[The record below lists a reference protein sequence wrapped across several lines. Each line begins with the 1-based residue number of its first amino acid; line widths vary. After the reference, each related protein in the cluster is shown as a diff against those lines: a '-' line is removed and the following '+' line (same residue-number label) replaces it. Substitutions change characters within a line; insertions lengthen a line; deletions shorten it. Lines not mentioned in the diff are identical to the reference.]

1 MGADIKAM
9 AGFEELD
16 EQGKQQW
23 LARIAREREHLSAS
37 VEEAL
42 QQPVVDDEQWVE
54 EEDAEPPVSKRATLV
69 PPLLSLQ
76 SKPMSAVHPLHSRT
90 PLPEE
95 LSPSLQHR
103 QQLAGRTTKVR
114 LQAVP
119 KSEPLQPLVDKNI
132 PLHEVPTFPQL
143 TIVKNEDEDRHEPV
157 VSGPFERVTGSGVF
171 ESGQGEVAIMNTSIT
186 SSSVVVVTLVG
197 DPGPVVVQFIT
208 LRPSIGFTVHL
219 SASAKNRTPFNYAI
233 L

>member
-1 MGADIKAM
+1 M
-9 AGFEELD
+9 ARFEELD
-16 EQGKQQW
+16 EQSQKQW
-23 LARIAREREHLSAS
+23 LARSAREREHLSAS

-42 QQPVVDDEQWVE
+42 QQPFVDDEQWE
-54 EEDAEPPVSKRATLV
+54 EEAENVEPPVANRATLI

-76 SKPMSAVHPLHSRT
+76 SKPMPTVQPRT

-119 KSEPLQPLVDKNI
+119 KSESLQHPVGRNI
-132 PLHEVPTFPQL
+132 PLHEIPTFPQL
-143 TIVKNEDEDRHEPV
+143 SIVKNEDEDVHEAV
-157 VSGPFERVTGSGVF
+157 VSGPLEKISGSGVF
-171 ESGQGEVAIMNTSIT
+171 ESGQGEVAIMNASIT
-186 SSSVVVVTLVG
+186 PSSVVAVTLVG
-197 DPGPVVVQFIT
+197 DPGPVVVQFVT
-208 LRPSIGFTVHL
+208 LRPAIGFTVHL
-219 SASAKNRTPFNYAI
+219 SSSAKNRTPFNYII

>member
-1 MGADIKAM
+1 M
-9 AGFEELD
+9 ARFEELD
-16 EQGKQQW
+16 EQSQKQW
-23 LARIAREREHLSAS
+23 LARIVREREHLSAS

-42 QQPVVDDEQWVE
+42 QQPFVDDEQWE
-54 EEDAEPPVSKRATLV
+54 EEAENVEPPAVNHATLV

-76 SKPMSAVHPLHSRT
+76 SKSMPTVRSRT

-119 KSEPLQPLVDKNI
+119 KSESLQNPIDKTI
-132 PLHEVPTFPQL
+132 SLHEVPTSPQL
-143 TIVKNEDEDRHEPV
+143 SIVKNEDQDVHEPV
-157 VSGPFERVTGSGVF
+157 VSGPLEKISGSGVF
-171 ESGQGEVAIMNTSIT
+171 ESGQGEVAVMNASIT
-186 SSSVVVVTLVG
+186 PSSVVAVTLVG
-197 DPGPVVVQFIT
+197 DPGPVVVQFVT
-208 LRPSIGFTVHL
+208 LRLAIGFTVHL
-219 SASAKNRTPFNYAI
+219 SSSAKNRTPFNYVI

>member
-1 MGADIKAM
+1 M
-9 AGFEELD
+9 ARFEELD
-16 EQGKQQW
+16 EQSQKQW

-42 QQPVVDDEQWVE
+42 QQPFVDDEQWE
-54 EEDAEPPVSKRATLV
+54 EEAEYVEPPVAHRATLI

-76 SKPMSAVHPLHSRT
+76 SKPMPIVQPRT

-119 KSEPLQPLVDKNI
+119 KSESLQNGVGKNI

-143 TIVKNEDEDRHEPV
+143 SIVRNEGEDAHEPV
-157 VSGPFERVTGSGVF
+157 VSGPLVKNSGSGVF
-171 ESGQGEVAIMNTSIT
+171 ESGQGEVAVMNTCIT
-186 SSSVVVVTLVG
+186 PSSVVAVTLIG
-197 DPGPVVVQFIT
+197 DPGPVVVQFVT
-208 LRPSIGFTVHL
+208 LRPTIGFTVHL
-219 SASAKNRTPFNYAI
+219 SSSAKNRTPFNYVI

>member
-1 MGADIKAM
+1 M

-23 LARIAREREHLSAS
+23 LTRIAREREHLSAS

-42 QQPVVDDEQWVE
+42 QQPVVDDEEWAE
-54 EEDAEPPVSKRATLV
+54 EEDIEPPVARHAALV

-95 LSPSLQHR
+95 LSPSSKQR

-119 KSEPLQPLVDKNI
+119 KSEPLHNSVEMNI
-132 PLHEVPTFPQL
+132 PLHEVPTSPQL
-143 TIVKNEDEDRHEPV
+143 SIVKNENDDVLEAVDTGTLEKI
-157 VSGPFERVTGSGVF
+157 TGSSVF
-171 ESGQGEVAIMNTSIT
+171 ESGQGEVAIVNTCIT
-186 SSSVVVVTLVG
+186 PSSVVVVTLIG
-197 DPGPVVVQFIT
+197 DPGPVVVQFVT
-208 LRPSIGFTVHL
+208 LRPAIGFTVHL
-219 SASAKNRTPFNYAI
+219 SSSATNRTPFNYVI

>member
-1 MGADIKAM
+1 M
-9 AGFEELD
+9 AAFEELD
-16 EQGKQQW
+16 EQAQQQW
-23 LARIAREREHLSAS
+23 LARIAREREYLSAS

-42 QQPVVDDEQWVE
+42 QQPIVDDAQWE
-54 EEDAEPPVSKRATLV
+54 EEAENVESPIAGRATIV

-76 SKPMSAVHPLHSRT
+76 SKPMPTVQPRT

-95 LSPSLQHR
+95 LSPSLQQR

-119 KSEPLQPLVDKNI
+119 KSEPLQNAVEKNI

-143 TIVKNEDEDRHEPV
+143 SIVKNENEDVDISTLEKI
-157 VSGPFERVTGSGVF
+157 TGSGVF
-171 ESGQGEVAIMNTSIT
+171 ESGQGEAAVMNTCIT
-186 SSSVVVVTLVG
+186 PTSVVVVTLIG
-197 DPGPVVVQFIT
+197 DPGPVVVQFVT
-208 LRPSIGFTVHL
+208 LSAAIGFTVHL
-219 SASAKNRTPFNYAI
+219 SAAAKNRTPFNYVI

>member
-1 MGADIKAM
+1 M
-9 AGFEELD
+9 ARFEERD
-16 EQGKQQW
+16 EQAQQQW
-23 LARIAREREHLSAS
+23 LARIAREREYLSAS

-42 QQPVVDDEQWVE
+42 QQPVVDDEQWE
-54 EEDAEPPVSKRATLV
+54 EEAENVESPVATRATLV
-69 PPLLSLQ
+69 PPVLSLQ
-76 SKPMSAVHPLHSRT
+76 SKPMPTVHPLHSRT

-95 LSPSLQHR
+95 LSPSLQQR

-119 KSEPLQPLVDKNI
+119 KSEPPQHMIERNI

-143 TIVKNEDEDRHEPV
+143 SIVKNENEDVHETV
-157 VSGPFERVTGSGVF
+157 DSSPFEKVIGSGVF
-171 ESGQGEVAIMNTSIT
+171 ESGQGEVAIMNSYIT
-186 SSSVVVVTLVG
+186 LASVVVVTLIG
-197 DPGPVVVQFIT
+197 DPGPVVVQFVT
-208 LRPSIGFTVHL
+208 LRPAVGFTVHL

>member
-1 MGADIKAM
+1 M
-9 AGFEELD
+9 ARFEELD
-16 EQGKQQW
+16 EQAQKQW
-23 LARIAREREHLSAS
+23 IARITREREYLSAS

-42 QQPVVDDEQWVE
+42 QQPVVDDEQWE
-54 EEDAEPPVSKRATLV
+54 EEAENVEAPVANRATLI

-76 SKPMSAVHPLHSRT
+76 SKPMPAVQPRT

-95 LSPSLQHR
+95 LSPSLQQR

-119 KSEPLQPLVDKNI
+119 KSESSPNSVNKHI

-143 TIVKNEDEDRHEPV
+143 SIVKNEDEDVQKPV
-157 VSGPFERVTGSGVF
+157 VSGSLEKISGSGVF
-171 ESGQGEVAIMNTSIT
+171 ESGQGEVAVVNTCIT
-186 SSSVVVVTLVG
+186 ATSVVVVTLVG
-197 DPGPVVVQFIT
+197 DPGPVVVQFVT
-208 LRPSIGFTVHL
+208 LNPATGFTVHL

>member
-1 MGADIKAM
+1 M

-42 QQPVVDDEQWVE
+42 QQPVVDDEQWEE
-54 EEDAEPPVSKRATLV
+54 EEDVEPPVAKRAALV

-95 LSPSLQHR
+95 LSPSLKQK

-119 KSEPLQPLVDKNI
+119 KSEVLQHPVEKNI

-143 TIVKNEDEDRHEPV
+143 SIVKNENEDRPEVTH
-157 VSGPFERVTGSGVF
+157 SGSLEKVTGSGMF
-171 ESGQGEVAIMNTSIT
+171 ESGQGEVAVVNTCIT
-186 SSSVVVVTLVG
+186 PSSVVVVTLIG
-197 DPGPVVVQFIT
+197 DPGPVVVQFVS
-208 LRPSIGFTVHL
+208 LRPAIGFTVHL

>member
-1 MGADIKAM
+1 M

-54 EEDAEPPVSKRATLV
+54 EEDAEPPAARRATLV

-119 KSEPLQPLVDKNI
+119 KSESSPDSVGKNI

-143 TIVKNEDEDRHEPV
+143 SIVKNEDEDGHESV
-157 VSGPFERVTGSGVF
+157 VSGTLEKVSGSGVF
-171 ESGQGEVAIMNTSIT
+171 ENGQGEVSIVNTCIT
-186 SSSVVVVTLVG
+186 PSSVVVVTLIG
-197 DPGPVVVQFIT
+197 DPGPVVVQFVT
-208 LRPSIGFTVHL
+208 LRPAVGFTVHL

>member
-1 MGADIKAM
+1 M
-9 AGFEELD
+9 ARFEERD
-16 EQGKQQW
+16 EQAQQQW
-23 LARIAREREHLSAS
+23 LTRIAREREYLSAS

-42 QQPVVDDEQWVE
+42 QQPFVDDEQWE
-54 EEDAEPPVSKRATLV
+54 EEAENAESPVANRATLV
-69 PPLLSLQ
+69 PPVLSLQ

-95 LSPSLQHR
+95 LSPSLQQR

-119 KSEPLQPLVDKNI
+119 KSDPLLNPVERNI

-143 TIVKNEDEDRHEPV
+143 SIVKNEIEDVHQTVDTGMLEK
-157 VSGPFERVTGSGVF
+157 VTGSGVF
-171 ESGQGEVAIMNTSIT
+171 ESGQGEVAIVNTCIT
-186 SSSVVVVTLVG
+186 PASVVVVTLIG
-197 DPGPVVVQFIT
+197 DPGPVVVQFVT
-208 LRPSIGFTVHL
+208 LRPTVGFTVHL
-219 SASAKNRTPFNYAI
+219 SAAAKNRTPFNYVI

>member
-1 MGADIKAM
+1 M

-16 EQGKQQW
+16 EQAQKQW
-23 LARIAREREHLSAS
+23 LARIAREREYLSAS

-42 QQPVVDDEQWVE
+42 QQPVVDDEQWE
-54 EEDAEPPVSKRATLV
+54 EEAENVESPVATRATLV
-69 PPLLSLQ
+69 PPVLSLQ
-76 SKPMSAVHPLHSRT
+76 SKPMPALHPLLSRT

-95 LSPSLQHR
+95 LSPSLQQR

-119 KSEPLQPLVDKNI
+119 KSEPLLNPVERNI

-143 TIVKNEDEDRHEPV
+143 SIVKNENEDVYEAVDSSPL
-157 VSGPFERVTGSGVF
+157 EKVTGSGVF
-171 ESGQGEVAIMNTSIT
+171 ESGQGEVVIMNSCIT
-186 SSSVVVVTLVG
+186 LASVVVVTLTG
-197 DPGPVVVQFIT
+197 DPGPVVMQFVT
-208 LRPSIGFTVHL
+208 LRPAVGFTVHL
-219 SASAKNRTPFNYAI
+219 SSSAKNRTPFNYVI